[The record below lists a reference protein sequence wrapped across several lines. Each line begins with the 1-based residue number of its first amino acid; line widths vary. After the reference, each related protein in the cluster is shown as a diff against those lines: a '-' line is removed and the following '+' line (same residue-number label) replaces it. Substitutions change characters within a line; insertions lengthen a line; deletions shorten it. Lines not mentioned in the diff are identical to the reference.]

1 MNEPFLK
8 KYKPKRYKDFVIDPE
23 YINLLSTLVQ
33 MDSLNILL
41 IGDSSCGKTSLLDAT
56 ILEYIVWIIFQKKMF
71 FLLITCKNKVYQFI
85 EQG

>member
-41 IGDSSCGKTSLLDAT
+41 IGDSSCGKTS
-56 ILEYIVWIIFQKKMF
+56 
-71 FLLITCKNKVYQFI
+71 
-85 EQG
+85 

>member
-41 IGDSSCGKTSLLDAT
+41 IGDSSCGKTSLRDST
-56 ILEYIVWIIFQKKMF
+56 SREEEEM
-71 FLLITCKNKVYQFI
+71 
-85 EQG
+85 E